1 MYQFLPKNQKK
12 KKQVKQTQMSVS
24 KVEMTRHDD
33 EWDLAIFL
41 ESKVIKGKGA
51 CERECDDV
59 QAKFTQKFIRECL
72 VIWLGQLPRGHAY
85 PIVWNGQINNLKKKF
100 DDYQKWL
107 ESDQKPN
114 CKNYI
119 KLKKKK
125 KGQSH
130 SKS

>member
-1 MYQFLPKNQKK
+1 MNMKCKSIMFSYKCTSFFQKKQKK

-59 QAKFTQKFIRECL
+59 
-72 VIWLGQLPRGHAY
+72 
-85 PIVWNGQINNLKKKF
+85 
-100 DDYQKWL
+100 
-107 ESDQKPN
+107 
-114 CKNYI
+114 
-119 KLKKKK
+119 
-125 KGQSH
+125 
-130 SKS
+130 